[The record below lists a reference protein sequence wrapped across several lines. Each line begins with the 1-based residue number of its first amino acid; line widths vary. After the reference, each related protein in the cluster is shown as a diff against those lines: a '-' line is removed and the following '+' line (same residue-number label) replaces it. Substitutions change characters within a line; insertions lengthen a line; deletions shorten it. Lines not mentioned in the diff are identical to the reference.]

1 MQIESLHDE
10 FYDILHFPV
19 STRPKDCVYTFKNSF
34 FVSRKR
40 KAFIRINSQRL
51 GTRGYFGKVDFVT
64 FGLLTPLLNKK
75 ALISKIDLKCIFI
88 DNSLVPEIKIFL
100 QSHLKT

>member
-1 MQIESLHDE
+1 MQIESLHDR
-10 FYDILHFPV
+10 FDDILHFPV
-19 STRPKDCVYTFKNSF
+19 TTRPNGYDYTFKTSF

-75 ALISKIDLKCIFI
+75 ALLSEK
-88 DNSLVPEIKIFL
+88 
-100 QSHLKT
+100 

>member
-1 MQIESLHDE
+1 MQIESLHDR
-10 FYDILHFPV
+10 FDDILHFPV
-19 STRPKDCVYTFKNSF
+19 TTSPKGCDYTFKKCL
-34 FVSRKR
+34 VMSRKC

-75 ALISKIDLKCIFI
+75 ALYSTPL
-88 DNSLVPEIKIFL
+88 LRAL
-100 QSHLKT
+100 M

>member
-75 ALISKIDLKCIFI
+75 ALILKARFSSMGVLTSTRYCGGFKV
-88 DNSLVPEIKIFL
+88 L
-100 QSHLKT
+100 

>member
-1 MQIESLHDE
+1 MQIESLHDR
-10 FYDILHFPV
+10 FDDILHFSV
-19 STRPKDCVYTFKNSF
+19 TTRPKGCDYTFKNCF

-40 KAFIRINSQRL
+40 KAFIRINSQGL

-75 ALISKIDLKCIFI
+75 ALIFET
-88 DNSLVPEIKIFL
+88 PE
-100 QSHLKT
+100 

>member
-1 MQIESLHDE
+1 MQIESLHDR
-10 FYDILHFPV
+10 FHDLLHFLV
-19 STRPKDCVYTFKNSF
+19 TTRPNGCDYTFKKCLV
-34 FVSRKR
+34 VSRKC

-75 ALISKIDLKCIFI
+75 ALIPK
-88 DNSLVPEIKIFL
+88 NEGNTKIFL
-100 QSHLKT
+100 ESVRALTW